1 MSSDLRVIHTADL
14 HGTDQAYRALATEL
28 DPARDV
34 LLDAG
39 DTLKGSNTAF
49 HWHEPNLDIM
59 SELCFDAMTMGN
71 RELHYLP
78 MVLERRARQR
88 TFPLLAANLV
98 EMWGRPKTWQEGVT
112 LERAGLKVGV
122 FGMTVVQYPVG
133 SLYEKLFGLR
143 FLDPQTL
150 IENLVARYQASH
162 DVVIF
167 LSHLGVEVDRRLARQ
182 LEKRPEL
189 KLDLLLGGHS
199 HVFFEQPERIGSTL
213 LSHIGSHS
221 RGFSVWERTAQEE
234 WKQTFHQVR
243 VPA

>member
-1 MSSDLRVIHTADL
+1 MSDGLRVIHTADL
-14 HGTDQAYRALATEL
+14 HGTDQVYRALAAEL
-28 DPARDV
+28 DPSRDV

-39 DTLKGSNTAF
+39 DTLHGSNTAF
-49 HWHEPNLDIM
+49 RWHEPNLEMM

-98 EMWGRPKTWQEGVT
+98 EMWGRAKTWQEGVS
-112 LERAGLKVGV
+112 LKRAGLKVGV

-133 SLYEKLFGLR
+133 SLYEKVFGLR
-143 FLDPQTL
+143 FLDPETL
-150 IENLVARYQASH
+150 IENLVARYQREH

-167 LSHLGVEVDRRLARQ
+167 LSHLGVEVDRRIARR
-182 LEKRPEL
+182 LENRPEL

-199 HVFFEQPERIGSTL
+199 HVFFEQPERIGHTL

-221 RGFSVWERTAQEE
+221 RGFSCWEPAGNDWR
-234 WKQTFHQVR
+234 QTFHPVR
-243 VPA
+243 LPA